1 VISSFPRLYKLVAG
15 GNDFL
20 VADARREAGF
30 EANAED
36 ARRACRRHFG
46 AGADGLIVLGASSVA
61 DASFRLFNADGSSAA
76 FSGNGAR
83 CAARLIIELDGGR
96 PGDVKFETVSGI
108 VAARARPR
116 DASGAVEIEVDMAAP
131 RDLRVSL
138 RLPPGSPAP
147 HADYGVVGVPYLA
160 VPLASIDDACLAE
173 IAPPLRRWKELPD
186 GANVAFFEPPQAPDA
201 PVRLRTWERGVE
213 GETLSSGT
221 GCAMVAVAL
230 ALRDGG
236 QDGERIV
243 AFAPRSAIRMSVVVT
258 RRGGAITGLRL
269 WGDAR
274 FIGEILPGPD
284 FLAADP

>member
-1 VISSFPRLYKLVAG
+1 MTAPLPRLYKLAAG

-20 VADARREAGF
+20 VIDARAAPSFATSG
-30 EANAED
+30 ED
-36 ARRACRRHFG
+36 ARRACRRHLG
-46 AGADGLIVLGASSVA
+46 AGADGLVVLGASSVA

-83 CAARLIIELDGGR
+83 CAARLIVELGPGR
-96 PGDVKFETVSGI
+96 QGDVTFETAAGL

-116 DASGAVEIEVDMAAP
+116 DASGDVEIEVDMAPP
-131 RDLRVSL
+131 RDLRLSL
-138 RLPPGSPAP
+138 RLPAGSPAP
-147 HADYGVVGVPYLA
+147 RADYGVVGVPYLC
-160 VPLASIDDACLAE
+160 VPLASVDDACLAE

-186 GANVAFFEPPQAPDA
+186 GANVAIFEPPQAPDA

-236 QDGERIV
+236 RDGERII
-243 AFAPRSAIRMSVVVT
+243 AFSPRSAIPMSVAVT
-258 RRGGAITGLRL
+258 RRGGEITGLRL
-269 WGDAR
+269 RGDAR
-274 FIGEILPGPD
+274 FIGEFVPGPD
-284 FLAADP
+284 LLAADP